1 MDVAFP
7 DEVPGPRSMQPRFTL
22 RRLTQLMFLSPR
34 IIERAIKGML
44 PIEASAIWVARANFS
59 SDFDEPMARVQSLT

>member
-22 RRLTQLMFLSPR
+22 RRLTQLMFLGPG
-34 IIERAIKGML
+34 IIERAVSGTL
-44 PIEASAIWVARANFS
+44 PAAASARWFSRAN
-59 SDFDEPMARVQSLT
+59 LG